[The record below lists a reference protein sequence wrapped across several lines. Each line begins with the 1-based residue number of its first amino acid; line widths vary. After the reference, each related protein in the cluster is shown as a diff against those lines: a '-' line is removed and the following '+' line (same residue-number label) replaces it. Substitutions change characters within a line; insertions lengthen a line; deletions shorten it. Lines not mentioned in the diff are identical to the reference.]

1 MKITKD
7 MALTRKAFFDTL
19 PRALD
24 SADYRVDG
32 DTVTLEGDGRKLV
45 ITFAEKPTM
54 KLGGFAVPRADV
66 SLEFTG
72 YGEAETEAALTRFQR
87 YFHRGGG

>member
-24 SADYRVDG
+24 STVYSVDG
-32 DTVTLEGDGRKLV
+32 DTVTLTGEGRQLT
-45 ITFAEKPTM
+45 ITFAERPTM
-54 KLGGFAVPRADV
+54 KLGGFSVPRADV
-66 SLEFTG
+66 TLEFSG
-72 YGEAETEAALTRFQR
+72 YDTAEAEEALKRFQR

>member
-7 MALTRKAFFDTL
+7 MALTRKAFFNTL

-24 SADYRVDG
+24 SSGYRVDG
-32 DTVTLEGDGRKLV
+32 DTVTLEGEGRKLV
-45 ITFAEKPTM
+45 ISFSEKPTM

-66 SLEFTG
+66 TLEFSG
-72 YGEAETEAALTRFQR
+72 YDAAEAETALKRFER